1 MSTIKSLFDSYSE
14 IKLDKTLLSEA
25 LNYGL
30 LFINKN
36 ERHISFFGGNLIGVY
51 PIYFVK
57 DDEYN
62 WFNDVLKIYEPKELQ
77 RELFT
82 ILDPVKNRNI
92 SRDAINLSFFW
103 LAHKALNA
111 TTLNDKQKIQLA
123 TVAIKVFLYKAITSL
138 HGQRWKHAS
147 ENYLDVAMAVYEG
160 LTLKS
165 QIKQYE
171 TWETVLSNMALN
183 VVTDHEIMFNSILRF
198 DNDLEITDTLT
209 YLWDKLKSVLQVLA
223 NTYYDIEAKRNM
235 ITSTSKFQYLE
246 GEKILKEA
254 SSKFYT
260 IKENMHIIVPDE
272 NSFIMED
279 LLEAITHIL
288 NSSNIVKLR
297 TLLKFLSV
305 NYKTAKYGNDIV
317 KTIDDII
324 YYVFDL
330 ISKKKI
336 DINHI
341 PVIALTLRT
350 AFRVSRVNSTIL
362 DDIKESLTGFITIC
376 VPRIDANTLASL
388 RIGVMLYI
396 SIRALIRPKS

>member
-111 TTLNDKQKIQLA
+111 TTLNDKQKVQLA
-123 TVAIKVFLYKAITSL
+123 AVAIKVFLYKAITSI

-183 VVTDHEIMFNSILRF
+183 VVTEHEKMFNSILKF

-209 YLWDKLKSVLQVLA
+209 YLWDKLKSVIQVLA

-288 NSSNIVKLR
+288 NSSNIIKLR

-305 NYKTAKYGNDIV
+305 NYKTTKYGNDIV

-376 VPRIDANTLASL
+376 VPRIDNNTLASL
-388 RIGVMLYI
+388 RIGAMLYI